1 MPDRRLPFGYSLLA
15 FLIFS
20 SIIVVLA
27 RSFLTLDYEW
37 DFKFLAPFIWQDG
50 KPGLLVQGLI
60 NTIWISLAAIVIGT
74 IGGVIVGSLLLSSE
88 PVSKWVAL
96 AYVDVFR
103 NTPVLVQLYVAY
115 FVVGTTFDLSAE
127 VCGVLTL
134 GLFCSSYV
142 ADIYRGTILNLDR
155 GQIDAA
161 KSLGFSAYQVGKHVI
176 APQALRRMLPP
187 LVGQFVTL
195 VKDSSLVSVIGIL
208 DLTKSALN
216 VVSVSFRSFE
226 TWFAIAIM
234 YLVIN
239 TILSSYGRWL
249 EHRLSAS
256 LR

>member
-1 MPDRRLPFGYSLLA
+1 MLTLCLFALFAYGVYQSFYSLEYDWEFG
-15 FLIFS
+15 FL
-20 SIIVVLA
+20 
-27 RSFLTLDYEW
+27 
-37 DFKFLAPFIWQDG
+37 KPFFWQNG
-50 KPGLLVQGLI
+50 EPGLLLQGLY
-60 NTIWISLAAIVIGT
+60 NTIWISLAAIAIGASL
-74 IGGVIVGSLLLSSE
+74 GVVVGALLLARE
-88 PVSKWVAL
+88 PVARFLAL

-115 FVVGTTFDLSAE
+115 FVVGTTFELQAE
-127 VCGVLTL
+127 TAGVLTL
-134 GLFCSSYV
+134 GMFCSAYV
-142 ADIYRGTILNLDR
+142 ADIFRGTIANLDK
-155 GQIDAA
+155 GQVDAA
-161 KSLGFSAYQVGKHVI
+161 KSLGFSRLQIARHVTT
-176 APQALRRMLPP
+176 PQALRRMLPP

-226 TWFAIAIM
+226 TWFVIAIM
-234 YLVIN
+234 YLVLN